1 MKEDFTTRS
10 KVTTGSK
17 YSYNTMDK
25 EQGAEEELEFIPV
38 EESRTKDHQHA
49 VVLSS
54 EIPLYSLGSP
64 VKATRKVS
72 LVRGL
77 VPGAGGFRSS
87 TSVR

>member
-1 MKEDFTTRS
+1 MKEDFIPKS
-10 KVTTGSK
+10 QIKKGSK
-17 YSYNTMDK
+17 YHYDTMDK
-25 EQGAEEELEFIPV
+25 EQRAAEKLEFVPV